1 MRNIGNCFPL
11 YGRWH
16 SISLTHIKLHV
27 APLEWTPPSCGIAMC
42 QTEVS
47 STVTEVGME
56 ACAGAHHWAQCLTS
70 FAVKN
75 QAMGHRVVLIVSQHV
90 KRYVLGQKNDANDA
104 AGICE
109 AITRCVFPTLRSKP
123 KRSKIFK
130 PYIVFALR

>member
-1 MRNIGNCFPL
+1 MKMTRLGLDLAKNVIHMHAVNARDEVMVRRAFTRQKL
-11 YGRWH
+11 MAYMQ
-16 SISLTHIKLHV
+16 SLEPCV
-27 APLEWTPPSCGIAMC
+27 
-42 QTEVS
+42 
-47 STVTEVGME
+47 VGME

-75 QAMGHRVVLIVSQHV
+75 QAMGHRVVLIVLQHV